1 MQASADAKAERRYA
15 LRDAPGERAARERAE
30 DATPV
35 RRAAGF
41 EAAQCTQ
48 GVKRMV
54 ACGLVSIV
62 HLKLY
67 R

>member
-1 MQASADAKAERRYA
+1 MRRET
-15 LRDAPGERAARERAE
+15 PQERAARERAE

-41 EAAQCTQ
+41 EAAQSTQ